1 LSIFYVFMIVRGR
14 FSPSPGRGWSTV
26 MSMRPQPW
34 PEPSAEI
41 VAAVRAMYPGG
52 RVPLPV
58 AIRDQLGE
66 LFTDEA
72 FGAGFAARG
81 KPGWSP
87 GRLALVTVLQMA
99 ENLTDRQA
107 AEAVREK
114 ISWKYALGM
123 TLADPGF
130 DASVLC
136 EFRARLVAHGLEE
149 RVLDVLLARLGELGL
164 VTARGKQRTDS
175 THVISAV
182 RDLNRLELAGESIRA
197 AVEALS
203 VAVPGWLPTVIDL
216 GDWAKR
222 YGARVDSWRLP
233 SSQAKRKQLAETYGS
248 DALALLR
255 AVSAPDAP
263 DWLCELPAVEVLRRV
278 LVQNYHIRTDTQGRE
293 VITRREADT
302 DGLPPGRLRISSPY
316 DTDTRWAAKG
326 EDLSWNGYK
335 VHLSETC
342 HTPDTKA
349 PDTAHTREDADTAQQ
364 QDAPARPAP
373 DEVPNLITNVATTD
387 ATVPDVAMTES
398 IHRMLQRRGLLPSQH
413 YLDSGYPSAE
423 LVTRSRTEFGIEL
436 ITPLLSDHSP
446 QARAGAGYDRAS
458 FTIDFDRQQATCPQG
473 HTSSSW
479 NPVRQR
485 GTDTIV
491 ISFPKTTCGPCPVR
505 QHCTT
510 SRARRRQ
517 LTVHPHEVHTAQIQA
532 RALQDTTP
540 WQATYALRAGVEG
553 TIHQAVTVCDTRHA
567 RYRGLRK
574 VHLQHVFSA
583 VALNLIRLHA
593 YWNDHPMDRTRTS
606 HLARLELALAA

>member
-1 LSIFYVFMIVRGR
+1 
-14 FSPSPGRGWSTV
+14 

-34 PEPSAEI
+34 PEPSEEI
-41 VAAVRAMYPGG
+41 AAAVRAMYPGG
-52 RVPLPV
+52 KVPLPV

-66 LFTDEA
+66 VFTDEE
-72 FGAGFAARG
+72 FGAAFAARG

-123 TLADPGF
+123 SLSDPGF
-130 DASVLC
+130 DASVLS

-149 RVLDVLLARLGELGL
+149 QVLDVLLARLGELGL
-164 VTARGKQRTDS
+164 VTAGGKQRTDS
-175 THVISAV
+175 THVLGAV
-182 RDLNRLELAGESIRA
+182 RDLNRLELAGESVRA
-197 AVEALS
+197 VLEALA
-203 VAVPGWLPTVIDL
+203 VAAPGWLPTVIDL
-216 GDWAKR
+216 GDWTKR

-233 SSQAKRKQLAETYGS
+233 TSQAKRQQLAQTYGS
-248 DALALLR
+248 DALTLLR
-255 AVSAPDAP
+255 AVYAPEAP
-263 DWLCELPAVEVLRRV
+263 DWLPELPAVEVLRRV
-278 LVQNYHIRTDTQGRE
+278 LVQNYHIHTDARGQE

-302 DGLPPGRLRISSPY
+302 DGLPPGALRISSPY

-326 EDLSWNGYK
+326 EDLAWNGYK

-342 HTPDTKA
+342 HTPDTA
-349 PDTAHTREDADTAQQ
+349 TTPPGNDAEPGQADSLAKPAS
-364 QDAPARPAP
+364 DAL
-373 DEVPNLITNVATTD
+373 PNLITNVATTD
-387 ATVPDVAMTES
+387 ATVPDVAMTDP
-398 IHRMLQRRGLLPSQH
+398 IHRMLQDRDLLPEQH

-423 LVTRSRTEFGIEL
+423 LLTRSRTEFGVEL
-436 ITPLLSDHSP
+436 ITPLLVDHSP
-446 QARAGAGYDRAS
+446 QARAGAGFDRAS
-458 FTIDFDRQQATCPQG
+458 FAIDFDRRQATCPQG
-473 HTSSSW
+473 QTSSSW
-479 NPVRQR
+479 NPVTQR

-491 ISFPKTTCGPCPVR
+491 ISFSRTTCGPCPMR
-505 QHCTT
+505 EHCTT
-510 SRARRRQ
+510 SHTRRRQ
-517 LTVHPHEVHTAQIQA
+517 LTVHPRDVHTAQRQA
-532 RALQDTTP
+532 RELQDTKP

-553 TIHQAVTVCDTRHA
+553 TIHQALAVCDIRHA

-606 HLARLELALAA
+606 HLSRLELTLAA

>member
-1 LSIFYVFMIVRGR
+1 
-14 FSPSPGRGWSTV
+14 

-34 PEPSAEI
+34 PKPSEEI
-41 VAAVRAMYPGG
+41 AAAVRVMYSG
-52 RVPLPV
+52 REVPLPV

-123 TLADPGF
+123 TLSDPGF
-130 DASVLC
+130 DASILS

-149 RVLDVLLARLGELGL
+149 QVLNVLLARLGELGL
-164 VTARGKQRTDS
+164 VKAGGKQRTDS
-175 THVISAV
+175 THVLAAV
-182 RDLNRLELAGESIRA
+182 RELNRLELAGESVRA
-197 AVEALS
+197 CVEVLAVA
-203 VAVPGWLPTVIDL
+203 APGWLPTVIDL
-216 GDWAKR
+216 AEWTKR
-222 YGARVDSWRLP
+222 YGVRVDSWRLP
-233 SSQAKRKQLAETYGS
+233 TSGVKRKQLAQDYGS

-255 AVSAPDAP
+255 AVYGTEAP

-278 LVQNYHIRTDTQGRE
+278 LVQNYHIRTDTQGQE

-302 DGLPPGRLRISSPY
+302 DGLPPGRARISTPY

-326 EDLSWNGYK
+326 EDLVWNGYK

-342 HTPDTKA
+342 DTPT
-349 PDTAHTREDADTAQQ
+349 P
-364 QDAPARPAP
+364 PRPAVNRP
-373 DEVPNLITNVATTD
+373 SPTQPEMPNLITNVATTD
-387 ATVPDVAMTES
+387 ATVPDVAMTEP
-398 IHRMLQRRGLLPSQH
+398 IHRMLKSRGLLPGQH

-423 LVTRSRTEFGIEL
+423 LMTRSRTELGIEL
-436 ITPLLSDHSP
+436 ITPLLGDQSP
-446 QARAGAGYDRAS
+446 QARAGAGFDRAS
-458 FTIDFDRQQATCPQG
+458 FTVDFDRQQATCPQG
-473 HTSSSW
+473 HTSSTW
-479 NPVRQR
+479 NPVTQR

-491 ISFPKTTCGPCPVR
+491 ISFASTTCGPCPVR
-505 QHCTT
+505 EQCTT
-510 SRARRRQ
+510 SRHRRRQ
-517 LTVHPHEVHTAQIQA
+517 LTVHPREVHTAQHQA
-532 RALQDTTP
+532 RAAQDTTS
-540 WQATYALRAGVEG
+540 WQTTYALRAGVEG
-553 TIHQAVTVCDTRHA
+553 TIHQAVAVCDIRHA
-567 RYRGLRK
+567 RYRGLHK

-593 YWNDHPMDRTRTS
+593 YWNAHPMDRTRTS

>member
-1 LSIFYVFMIVRGR
+1 
-14 FSPSPGRGWSTV
+14 
-26 MSMRPQPW
+26 MSMRPRPW
-34 PEPSAEI
+34 PEPSEEI
-41 VAAVRAMYPGG
+41 AAAVRAMYPG
-52 RVPLPV
+52 RKVPLPV

-107 AEAVREK
+107 VEAVREK

-123 TLADPGF
+123 TLEDPGF
-130 DASVLC
+130 DASVLS
-136 EFRARLVAHGLEE
+136 EFRARLIAHGLEE
-149 RVLDVLLARLGELGL
+149 QVLDVLLTRLGELGL
-164 VTARGKQRTDS
+164 VKAGGKQRTDS

-182 RDLNRLELAGESIRA
+182 RDLNRLELAGESVRA
-197 AVEALS
+197 AVEVLAVAAPEWLS
-203 VAVPGWLPTVIDL
+203 RVIDVP
-216 GDWAKR
+216 DWAQR

-233 SSQAKRKQLAETYGS
+233 TSEVKRQQLAQAYGT
-248 DALALLR
+248 DALTLLR
-255 AVSAPDAP
+255 AVYAPESP
-263 DWLCELPAVEVLRRV
+263 DWLGEPPAVEVLRRV
-278 LVQNYHIRTDTQGRE
+278 LVQNYSLHTDAQGRE

-302 DGLPPGRLRISSPY
+302 DGLPPGKARISSPY

-326 EDLSWNGYK
+326 EDLYWNGYK

-342 HTPDTKA
+342 HTPDT
-349 PDTAHTREDADTAQQ
+349 AHTRNDADTGRR
-364 QDAPARPAP
+364 DAPARPAP
-373 DEVPNLITNVATTD
+373 KELPNLITNVATTN

-398 IHRMLQRRGLLPSQH
+398 IHRMLQGRGLLPGQH

-423 LVTRSRTEFGIEL
+423 LMTRSHTEFGVEL
-436 ITPLLSDHSP
+436 ITPLLGDQSP
-446 QARAGAGYDRAS
+446 QARTGAGFDRAS

-473 HTSSSW
+473 HASSSW
-479 NPVRQR
+479 NPVTQR

-491 ISFPKTTCGPCPVR
+491 ISFSATTCGPCPVR
-505 QHCTT
+505 EQCTT
-510 SRARRRQ
+510 SRKRRRQ
-517 LTVHPHEVHTAQIQA
+517 LTVHPGDVHAAQHAA
-532 RALQDTTP
+532 RALQDTKSWP
-540 WQATYALRAGVEG
+540 ATYALRAGVEG
-553 TIHQAVTVCDTRHA
+553 TIHQAVAVCDVRHA

-574 VHLQHVFSA
+574 VHLQQVFSA

>member
-1 LSIFYVFMIVRGR
+1 
-14 FSPSPGRGWSTV
+14 

-34 PEPSAEI
+34 PEPSEEI
-41 VAAVRAMYPGG
+41 AAAVRAMYPG
-52 RVPLPV
+52 RKVPLPM

-72 FGAGFAARG
+72 FGAAFAARG

-123 TLADPGF
+123 TLEDAGF
-130 DASVLC
+130 DASVLS
-136 EFRARLVAHGLEE
+136 EFRARLVTHGLEE
-149 RVLDVLLARLGELGL
+149 QVLDVLLARLGELGL
-164 VTARGKQRTDS
+164 VKAGGKQRTDS
-175 THVISAV
+175 THVISTV
-182 RDLNRLELAGESIRA
+182 RDLNRLELAGESVRA
-197 AVEALS
+197 VLEALA
-203 VAVPGWLPTVIDL
+203 VAAPGWLPTVIDVP
-216 GDWAKR
+216 DWAQR

-233 SSQAKRKQLAETYGS
+233 TSQTTRTQLAQTYGS
-248 DALALLR
+248 DALTLLR
-255 AVSAPDAP
+255 AVYAPEAP
-263 DWLCELPAVEVLRRV
+263 DWLGELPAVEILRRV
-278 LVQNYHIRTDTQGRE
+278 LVQNYHIHTDTHGRE

-302 DGLPPGRLRISSPY
+302 DGLPPGRARISSPY

-326 EDLSWNGYK
+326 EDLAWNGYK

-342 HTPDTKA
+342 STPGTA
-349 PDTAHTREDADTAQQ
+349 GPGTAHTHKDADTGAG
-364 QDAPARPAP
+364 DAPAQPAP
-373 DEVPNLITNVATTD
+373 EELPNLITNVATTD

-398 IHRMLQRRGLLPSQH
+398 IHRMLEGRGLLPSQH

-423 LVTRSRTEFGIEL
+423 LMTRSRTEFGIEL
-436 ITPLLSDHSP
+436 ITPLLADQSP
-446 QARAGAGYDRAS
+446 QARTGAGFDRAS
-458 FTIDFDRQQATCPQG
+458 FSIDFDHQQATCPQG

-491 ISFPKTTCGPCPVR
+491 ISFPTATCGPCPLR
-505 QHCTT
+505 QQCTT

-517 LTVHPHEVHTAQIQA
+517 LTVHPPEVHAAQHAA
-532 RALQDTTP
+532 RALQDTKP

-553 TIHQAVTVCDTRHA
+553 TIHQALAVTDIRHA

-606 HLARLELALAA
+606 HLARLELSLAA

>member
-1 LSIFYVFMIVRGR
+1 
-14 FSPSPGRGWSTV
+14 

-41 VAAVRAMYPGG
+41 VAAVRAMYPEG

-66 LFTDEA
+66 LFTDET
-72 FGAGFAARG
+72 FGAAFAARG

-87 GRLALVTVLQMA
+87 GRLSLVTVLQMA

-107 AEAVREK
+107 AEAAREK

-123 TLADPGF
+123 TLTDPGF
-130 DASVLC
+130 DASVLS
-136 EFRARLVAHGLEE
+136 EFRTRLVAHGLEE
-149 RVLDVLLARLGELGL
+149 RVLDMLLARLGELGL
-164 VTARGKQRTDS
+164 VRAGGKQRTDS

-182 RDLNRLELAGESIRA
+182 RDLNRLELAGESVRA
-197 AVEALS
+197 VLEALA
-203 VAVPGWLPTVIDL
+203 VAAPGWLPTVIDVP
-216 GDWAKR
+216 GWAQR

-233 SSQAKRKQLAETYGS
+233 ASQIKRKQLAQSYGG

-255 AVSAPDAP
+255 AVYAPEAP
-263 DWLCELPAVEVLRRV
+263 DWLAELPAVEVLRQV
-278 LVQNYHIRTDTQGRE
+278 LVQNYHIRTDTRGRE

-302 DGLPPGRLRISSPY
+302 DGLPPGALRISSPY

-326 EDLSWNGYK
+326 EDLAWNGYK

-342 HTPDTKA
+342 HTLEPD
-349 PDTAHTREDADTAQQ
+349 PGTAHPCDDPVTGRRDT
-364 QDAPARPAP
+364 PAKPG
-373 DEVPNLITNVATTD
+373 ELPNLITNVATTD
-387 ATVPDVAMTES
+387 ATVPDVAMTEE
-398 IHRMLQRRGLLPSQH
+398 IHQMLKGRHLLPGQH
-413 YLDSGYPSAE
+413 FLDSGYPTAGSM
-423 LVTRSRTEFGIEL
+423 TQSRTEFGVEL
-436 ITPLLSDHSP
+436 ITPLLGDHSP

-458 FTIDFDRQQATCPQG
+458 FTIDFDREQATCPQG

-479 NPVRQR
+479 NPVTQR

-491 ISFPKTTCGPCPVR
+491 ISFSKTTCGPCPVR
-505 QHCTT
+505 EHCTT
-510 SRARRRQ
+510 SQARRRQ
-517 LTVHPHEVHTAQIQA
+517 LTVHPHDVHTAQQQA
-532 RALQDTTP
+532 RQLQDTKP
-540 WQATYALRAGVEG
+540 WQTTYALRAGVEG
-553 TIHQAVTVCDTRHA
+553 TIHQAVAICDIRHA
-567 RYRGLRK
+567 RYRSLRK

-606 HLARLELALAA
+606 HLARLQLAALAA